1 MNTKFTKGPWR
12 VRGDESVMVFADAGL
27 EHIAACVTEDLPLS
41 AQKSTGRSMTT
52 DEALL
57 AAGQALEECLRIVNQ
72 PFELEPFNG

>member
-1 MNTKFTKGPWR
+1 
-12 VRGDESVMVFADAGL
+12 
-27 EHIAACVTEDLPLS
+27 
-41 AQKSTGRSMTT
+41 MTT